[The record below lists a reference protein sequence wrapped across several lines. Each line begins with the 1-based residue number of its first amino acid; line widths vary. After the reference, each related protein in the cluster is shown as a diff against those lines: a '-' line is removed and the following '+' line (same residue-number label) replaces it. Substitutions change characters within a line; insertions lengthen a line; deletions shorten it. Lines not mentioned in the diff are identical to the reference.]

1 VISSLLTLQ
10 SLSVADPTVRG
21 QLDVTRERIRSMA
34 MIHEQL
40 YQSRDLGRVELGE
53 YARGL
58 LGHLVTALAVEPRDV
73 RIEST
78 IEDVSVPIDT
88 AVPAGLLLA
97 ELVGNAFKH
106 AFPSGRTGTIE
117 VAVRRAGDGR
127 VELVVADDGVG
138 MPPGVTPERA
148 RTLGLELVTTFATQ
162 LDAELRME
170 PRQPSG
176 TQVTVRFA
184 GD

>member
-1 VISSLLTLQ
+1 
-10 SLSVADPTVRG
+10 VRG

-34 MIHEQL
+34 MIHDQL
-40 YQSRDLGRVELGE
+40 YQSRDLARVDLGE

-73 RIEST
+73 HIEST
-78 IEDVSVPIDT
+78 IEEVAVPIDT

-106 AFPSGRTGTIE
+106 AFPAGRTGTIE
-117 VAVRRAGDGR
+117 VAVRRAPDGK
-127 VELVVADDGVG
+127 VELLIADDGIG
-138 MPPGVTPERA
+138 MPPGLTPERA
-148 RTLGLELVTTFATQ
+148 QTLGLELVTTFATQ

-170 PRQPSG
+170 FRQPSG
-176 TQVTVRFA
+176 TRVTVRFA
-184 GD
+184 AE